1 MSLRK
6 LLWLLFFAFVVFFVV
21 QSPAQAAEV
30 VKTTGETLGDWLGTV
45 AEALSKFVKSLT
57 S

>member
-1 MSLRK
+1 MSFKR
-6 LLWLLFFAFVVFFVV
+6 LLWLLLLAFMLFFVV

-30 VKTTGETLGDWLGTV
+30 VRSTGQALGDWLGTL
-45 AEALSKFVKSLT
+45 AEALSRFVKSLT